1 MRHPIPQEQPSATV
15 SMKRIAM
22 RFLCPHCKEA
32 VDIRPICAEQSHGF
46 TFDLGIY
53 HCPGCGKELALLG
66 EWHGPQRLGL
76 QLVDPAAPWDVNEI
90 LDREG

>member
-1 MRHPIPQEQPSATV
+1 M

-22 RFLCPHCKEA
+22 RFLCPHCRGA
-32 VDIRPICAEQSHGF
+32 VDIRPSCEEQPHGF
-46 TFDLGIY
+46 TFDLGTY
-53 HCPGCGKELALLG
+53 QCPACGKELALLG

-76 QLVDPAAPWDVNEI
+76 QLVDPAASWNVNEI